1 MGVKGIAIG
10 GTAGFLFGGS
20 LGALFGA
27 MLGHQVERELHGK
40 GSFGRRLGR
49 AAGRRHSAAN
59 ARERERAARAAMPSA
74 LAEAY
79 AVLGV
84 AASASD
90 GEVKRA
96 YREKAKK
103 YHPDTLRAQG
113 LPEEQVKAAT
123 DAMARVN
130 AAWTTIKET
139 RHL

>member
-27 MLGHQVERELHGK
+27 MLGHQVERELRGK

-49 AAGRRHSAAN
+49 AAGRRHSAAS

-79 AVLGV
+79 AVLGI

-130 AAWTTIKET
+130 VAWTTIKET